1 MDSLLAMVQMPGGVP
16 VAVVAI
22 GSAGAKNAAL
32 LAVQMLGIKHVG
44 MKEAYAAYRKKLAQ
58 GS

>member
-1 MDSLLAMVQMPGGVP
+1 VP

-32 LAVQMLGIKHVG
+32 LAAQMLGIKHAEIR
-44 MKEAYAAYRKKLAQ
+44 EAYAKYRQNLAK
-58 GS
+58 

>member
-1 MDSLLAMVQMPGGVP
+1 

-32 LAVQMLGIKHVG
+32 LAAQMLGIKHAEIR
-44 MKEAYAAYRKKLAQ
+44 EAYAAHRKKLAQ
-58 GS
+58 G